1 MPVPKDLLVQP
12 DRSAVRPDE
21 LKAYDRVVGRQTFYG
36 YSKGTPGYDVRPQ
49 GQEAGPYFGVLLN
62 APIVAD
68 HLSELG
74 VYYRTRG
81 EVAGSYSHADREWTD
96 IVLGEHLGFNMWG
109 HILDGVAVGVRP
121 EAVYAVLE
129 HRDADLTHDERM
141 LTQYI
146 RRLADG
152 ALEASDWDYVQTKYG
167 TRGAVEFSA
176 WIAHLITTIRL
187 IQAFLSNHS
196 DSNEALAQRLRK
208 YLADG
213 EPLPDPKARVP
224 KMEYEEPER
233 A

>member
-1 MPVPKDLLVQP
+1 MPVPKDLLIQP
-12 DRSAVRPDE
+12 DRDAVRPDE

-36 YSKGTPGYDVRPQ
+36 YSKGTPGYDLRPK

-62 APIVAD
+62 APLIAD

-81 EVAGSYSHADREWTD
+81 EVEGAYSHADREWTD

-129 HRDADLTHDERM
+129 HREDDLTDDERM
-141 LTQYI
+141 LAQYI

-152 ALEASDWDYVQTKYG
+152 ALEASDWAYVQQKYG

-187 IQAFLSNHS
+187 IQAFLANHS
-196 DSNEALAQRLRK
+196 DSNEVLAARLRK
-208 YLADG
+208 FLADG

-224 KMEYEEPER
+224 KLEYEEQ
-233 A
+233 AG

>member
-1 MPVPKDLLVQP
+1 MPVPKDLLIQP
-12 DRSAVRPDE
+12 DRGGVRPDE

-36 YSKGTPGYDVRPQ
+36 YSKGTPGYDVRPK

-62 APIVAD
+62 APLIAD

-81 EVAGSYSHADREWTD
+81 EVSGSYSHADREWTD

-129 HRDADLTHDERM
+129 HRESDLSDDER
-141 LTQYI
+141 LLAQYI

-152 ALEASDWDYVQTKYG
+152 ALEAADWAYVQKKYG

-176 WIAHLITTIRL
+176 WVAHLITTIRL
-187 IQAFLSNHS
+187 IQAFLANHS
-196 DSNEALAQRLRK
+196 DSNETLAARLRK
-208 YLADG
+208 FIADG
-213 EPLPDPKARVP
+213 EPLPDPRARVP
-224 KMEYEEPER
+224 KLEYEEQMG
-233 A
+233 

>member
-141 LTQYI
+141 LAQYI